1 MQCCAPTVEPVPGNS
16 WEIAQSRNAAVT
28 DFGATFLHGKLYAVG
43 GSRTLGPL
51 HERVDAGASFS
62 FVKSKPSQASGCT
75 LIGCLRCGAS
85 LNLEHAYIFA
95 FIGSEG
101 ASKLIWIFHDLFSS
115 SLSSTFKTFSI
126 ASCVLR

>member
-1 MQCCAPTVEPVPGNS
+1 MRATKRFNYSVGPGG
-16 WEIAQSRNAAVT
+16 T
-28 DFGATFLHGKLYAVG
+28 G
-43 GSRTLGPL
+43 GTAKV
-51 HERVDAGASFS
+51 H
-62 FVKSKPSQASGCT
+62 
-75 LIGCLRCGAS
+75 I
-85 LNLEHAYIFA
+85 LNLELVYIFA